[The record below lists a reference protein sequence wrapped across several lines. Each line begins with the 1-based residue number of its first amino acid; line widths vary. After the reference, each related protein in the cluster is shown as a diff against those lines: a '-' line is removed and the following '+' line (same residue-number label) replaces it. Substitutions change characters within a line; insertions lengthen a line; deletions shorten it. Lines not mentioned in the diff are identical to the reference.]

1 MKIILLSGGSGQR
14 LWPLSNDLRSKQFL
28 KVLEHEGEK
37 ESMVQRVWRQLKNNN
52 LSHLVSIATSKSQVE
67 ILKSQ
72 VGNNVPLIVEPE
84 RRDTFPAIFLA
95 SIHLY
100 SEQKASDD
108 EVVVV
113 LPVDPYVEDEFFS
126 KLKELEN
133 LISTNNSDIALIGAL
148 PTYPSSKY
156 GYIVPKF
163 ESGEIS
169 NSVEKF
175 VEKPSEKVAERL
187 LSNNAYWNCG
197 VFAFK
202 LKTLLD
208 TAGEYIDTFTF
219 DYVVKNYF
227 KLPKIS
233 FDYEFVEK
241 CSNISFVPYEGYWK
255 DLGTWNTLTDEII
268 SNKTGNGKL
277 SFDSSNTHLI
287 NELDI
292 PVTILGIKDAVVIA
306 SSDGILVSSKSES
319 HKIKEHIGSFE
330 NTPKYIEK
338 SWGSIRTLDYSEYN
352 NNLDSCTNKIHVLEN
367 KCLPYQKHMKK
378 EKIWTILNG
387 EAEVIV
393 DEVIHFVKSGD
404 TIHIKSNVYHSIVAK
419 SDLNFLEV
427 ETGVSLSQD
436 DTIIKEYDWERI
448 KDNYYNSRP
457 KIIL

>member
-28 KVLEHEGEK
+28 KVLEHEGTK
-37 ESMVQRVWRQLKNNN
+37 ESMVQRVWRQLKNNK

-72 VGNNVPLIVEPE
+72 VGNDVPLIVEPE
-84 RRDTFPAIFLA
+84 RRDTFPAIFLSA
-95 SIHLY
+95 MHLY
-100 SEQKASDD
+100 SEQKTFID
-108 EVVVV
+108 EVVIV
-113 LPVDPYVEDEFFS
+113 LPVDPYVEDEFFE
-126 KLKELEN
+126 KLKELEH
-133 LISTNNSDIALIGAL
+133 LILSKGSDIALLGAL

-156 GYIVPKF
+156 GYIVPNNQKSKF
-163 ESGEIS
+163 N
-169 NSVEKF
+169 NSVKKF
-175 VEKPSEKVAERL
+175 VEKPDEKTAERL
-187 LSNNAYWNCG
+187 LNDNAYWNCG

-208 TAGEYIDTFTF
+208 TAHNYIDTPTF
-219 DYVVKNYF
+219 EYVEKNYF

-268 SNKTGNGKL
+268 SNKIGNGKL
-277 SFDSSNTHLI
+277 SSDSSNTHLI

-319 HKIKEHIGSFE
+319 HKIKEHINSFE
-330 NTPKYIEK
+330 KTPKYVEK
-338 SWGSIRTLDYSEYN
+338 SWGSIRTLDYSQYN
-352 NNLDSCTNKIHVLEN
+352 DNLDSCTNKIYVVEN
-367 KCLPYQKHMKK
+367 KCLPYQKHLKK

-387 EAEVIV
+387 EAEVII
-393 DEVIHFVKSGD
+393 DEIIHHVKSGD
-404 TIHIKSNVYHSIVAK
+404 TIHIKSDVYHSILAK
-419 SDLNFLEV
+419 TNLNFLEI
-427 ETGVSLSQD
+427 ETGINILQE
-436 DTIIKEYDWERI
+436 DTFIKEYDWEKI